1 VSIGSIV
8 TGGQQQASMAVSAE
22 SIEDDFYRREEHYAS
37 ANEGC
42 VLCGEAVMIETMQGK
57 IASLCAE
64 IRGVKR
70 DQVQVCSIRLEVI
83 AGVGVQFIG
92 SQELFAPEH
101 VIGMHKTVE
110 FRLCFPVKL
119 GLGTGTM

>member
-1 VSIGSIV
+1 
-8 TGGQQQASMAVSAE
+8 MAVSAE
-22 SIEDDFYRREEHYAS
+22 SIENGFYRREEHYAF

-42 VLCGEAVMIETMQGK
+42 VLRGEAVMIETMQGK
-57 IASLCAE
+57 IASRCAE

-92 SQELFAPEH
+92 SQDFFAPEH
-101 VIGMHKTVE
+101 VVGMHKTVQL
-110 FRLCFPVKL
+110 RLWFPVKL
-119 GLGTGTM
+119 GLGTGIV